1 MLTNNNIVVMG
12 IRNKWSIAWG
22 IARECLEHN
31 ANLILTYRG
40 EREKEAIEKLIG
52 DNYSRKAKLYK
63 CDVAFDDQI
72 CELFDSIKRITE
84 KFMGWYMLLLM
95 PIQMIYTTLLLIQAE
110 RVSSMPWTLAPIH

>member
-1 MLTNNNIVVMG
+1 MEYSV
-12 IRNKWSIAWG
+12 G

-72 CELFDSIKRITE
+72 CELFDSIKKDYGKIHGLVHAIAHANTDD
-84 KFMGWYMLLLM
+84 LHN
-95 PIQMIYTTLLLIQAE
+95 PLLIQAE